1 MPMAG
6 RAAIVGAGIMGL
18 ATARALSRRGWQVT
32 IYEQFEL
39 GHKRGSSHGRSR
51 IFRLAY
57 PDPEWVRLANEAL
70 RGWRDLEEESGTTL
84 LELNGLIEVVKDADR
99 SSRDGLQAAGGVVG
113 FAAAAGRRRRWPIP
127 QSAGTRGT
135 LPAD

>member
-57 PDPEWVRLANEAL
+57 PDPQWVRLAKEAL
-70 RGWRDLEEESGTTL
+70 RGWRELEEESGTPL
-84 LELNGLIEVVKDADR
+84 LELNGLIEVVKDAEG
-99 SSRDGLQAAGGVVG
+99 SSRDGLEAAGAE
-113 FAAAAGRRRRWPIP
+113 FELL
-127 QSAGTRGT
+127 TNE
-135 LPAD
+135 